1 MTRYRFDQIAENSTA
16 KKKPEESDRNRYV
29 GLEHLDPGT
38 LEVTRWGAEVT
49 PKGDKL
55 LMKKGDVLFGRR
67 RAYQKKVG
75 IAPFDGIFS
84 AHGMVL
90 RPKADVV
97 DPMFFPLFISSDMFL
112 DEAIRVSVGSLS
124 PTANWKDLRTLEF
137 DLPSPGK
144 QRELAGILSEA
155 ESLKGHY
162 RKLLTTCDDVV
173 KSQFVEM
180 FEGKE
185 YPSSCLSTLVSS
197 MRNGLSPSKSGS
209 HRSKVLTLSAITQG
223 RFDSSAWKDGFF
235 TEEPPADKRISN
247 EDFYVCRGN
256 GNKHLVGTGE
266 YSNVPMKD
274 MVFPDTMIAARI
286 KQEQIIL
293 PYLRCAWNQPSTR
306 KQIEA
311 SAKTTN
317 GTFKINQTALGNIKL
332 LVPPLELQQ
341 EFADFATSVDKSKF
355 KLGICGGMLLRCV
368 GRPLRTLMWCLFFYG
383 QGAPGLVR
391 WAFLCRLPL

>member
-16 KKKPEESDRNRYV
+16 KKKPEESDRDRHV

-97 DPMFFPLFISSDMFL
+97 DPMFFPFFISSDIFL

-162 RKLLTTCDDVV
+162 RKMLTTCDDVV

-180 FEGKE
+180 FGDPIDNTFHKPIASFSDLGKWQSGGTPARSNTSYFEGGIDWYSAGELNGFHLRSSIEKITIE
-185 YPSSCLSTLVSS
+185 ALNQSAAKLYPAGSLLVGMYDTAALKMGVLDKAAASNQACACLIPNDSVLVEWLYTAISI
-197 MRNGLSPSKSGS
+197 MKPHLLSQRKGC
-209 HRSKVLTLSAITQG
+209 RQKNLSLKMI
-223 RFDSSAWKDGFF
+223 KGFNL
-235 TEEPPADKRISN
+235 PIADK
-247 EDFYVCRGN
+247 
-256 GNKHLVGTGE
+256 
-266 YSNVPMKD
+266 
-274 MVFPDTMIAARI
+274 A
-286 KQEQIIL
+286 EQ
-293 PYLRCAWNQPSTR
+293 R
-306 KQIEA
+306 
-311 SAKTTN
+311 
-317 GTFKINQTALGNIKL
+317 
-332 LVPPLELQQ
+332 
-341 EFADFATSVDKSKF
+341 DFAVFFHSVDKSKF
-355 KLGICGGMLLRCV
+355 AVQQALDKLNATTKKILNQEL
-368 GRPLRTLMWCLFFYG
+368 
-383 QGAPGLVR
+383 GLGDV
-391 WAFLCRLPL
+391 

>member
-16 KKKPEESDRNRYV
+16 KKKPEESDRDRYV

-97 DPMFFPLFISSDMFL
+97 DPMFFPFFISSDIFL

-162 RKLLTTCDDVV
+162 RKMLTTCDDVV

-180 FEGKE
+180 FGDPIDNTFHKPIASFSDLGKWQSGGTPARSNTSYFEGGIDWYSAGELNGFHLRSSIEKITIE
-185 YPSSCLSTLVSS
+185 ALNQSAAKLYPAGSLLVGMYDTAALKMGVLDKAAASNQACACLIPNDSVLVEWLYTAISI
-197 MRNGLSPSKSGS
+197 MKPHLLSQRKGC
-209 HRSKVLTLSAITQG
+209 RQKNLSLKMI
-223 RFDSSAWKDGFF
+223 KGFNL
-235 TEEPPADKRISN
+235 PIADK
-247 EDFYVCRGN
+247 
-256 GNKHLVGTGE
+256 
-266 YSNVPMKD
+266 
-274 MVFPDTMIAARI
+274 A
-286 KQEQIIL
+286 EQ
-293 PYLRCAWNQPSTR
+293 R
-306 KQIEA
+306 
-311 SAKTTN
+311 
-317 GTFKINQTALGNIKL
+317 
-332 LVPPLELQQ
+332 
-341 EFADFATSVDKSKF
+341 DFAVFFHSVDKSKF
-355 KLGICGGMLLRCV
+355 AVQQALDELNATTKKILNQELGLGDV
-368 GRPLRTLMWCLFFYG
+368 
-383 QGAPGLVR
+383 
-391 WAFLCRLPL
+391 

>member
-97 DPMFFPLFISSDMFL
+97 DPMFFPFFISSDIFL

-180 FEGKE
+180 FSDVGYTNPLEKLIIPNTRISYGIVQPGPGGTGDMGVLRPVDIVDGYLCLDEVKRIDE
-185 YPSSCLSTLVSS
+185 KIGYPYRRTELKGTE
-197 MRNGLSPSKSGS
+197 
-209 HRSKVLTLSAITQG
+209 VLTVVRGATGQTVRSNASCIGMNVTRG
-223 RFDSSAWKDGFF
+223 IAVIRYDSRLIDPDYLVGYMN
-235 TEEPPADKRISN
+235 SN
-247 EDFYVCRGN
+247 EGQRY
-256 GNKHLVGTGE
+256 
-266 YSNVPMKD
+266 
-274 MVFPDTMIAARI
+274 IADHTKGA
-286 KQEQIIL
+286 
-293 PYLRCAWNQPSTR
+293 T
-306 KQIEA
+306 
-311 SAKTTN
+311 
-317 GTFKINQTALGNIKL
+317 
-332 LVPPLELQQ
+332 LQQ
-341 EFADFATSVDKSKF
+341 INISDLKVMPIPVPSIRRQQQFAAFVTQVDKSKF
-355 KLGICGGMLLRCV
+355 KLGICGGML
-368 GRPLRTLMWCLFFYG
+368 
-383 QGAPGLVR
+383 
-391 WAFLCRLPL
+391 

>member
-1 MTRYRFDQIAENSTA
+1 MRGITRYRFDQIAENSTA

-97 DPMFFPLFISSDMFL
+97 DPMFFPFFISSDMFL

-180 FEGKE
+180 FGR
-185 YPSSCLSTLVSS
+185 LNSTDLKPLKDVCSIITDGTHQPPKFVDRGIPFLFVSNITSDTVNYDTNKFISVEDYEQLIRRTPIEVGDVLVSAVGS
-197 MRNGLSPSKSGS
+197 FGHPAIVEDDRPFCFQRHIAYLKPRHDLIDSNYLHAALLS
-209 HRSKVLTLSAITQG
+209 
-223 RFDSSAWKDGFF
+223 
-235 TEEPPADKRISN
+235 
-247 EDFYVCRGN
+247 EDAQRY
-256 GNKHLVGTGE
+256 
-266 YSNVPMKD
+266 MD
-274 MVFPDTMIAARI
+274 
-286 KQEQIIL
+286 
-293 PYLRCAWNQPSTR
+293 RCAKGAAQRTVTLKS
-306 KQIEA
+306 
-311 SAKTTN
+311 
-317 GTFKINQTALGNIKL
+317 FKEMKVP
-332 LVPPLELQQ
+332 VPPFSLQQ
-341 EFADFATSVDKSKF
+341 EFADFVAQVDKSKF
-355 KLGICGGMLLRCV
+355 AVQKALDELNATTKKILNQELGLGDV
-368 GRPLRTLMWCLFFYG
+368 
-383 QGAPGLVR
+383 
-391 WAFLCRLPL
+391 

>member
-1 MTRYRFDQIAENSTA
+1 MTRYRFDQITENSTA
-16 KKKPEESDRNRYV
+16 KKRPEDSDRDRYV

-90 RPKADVV
+90 RPKTDVV
-97 DPMFFPLFISSDMFL
+97 DPTFFPFFISSDMFL

-137 DLPSPGK
+137 NLPSLGK
-144 QRELAGILSEA
+144 QRELAVILSEA
-155 ESLKGHY
+155 EQLKGHY
-162 RKLLTTCDDVV
+162 RSLLVACDDVV

-180 FEGKE
+180 FESKG
-185 YPSSCLSTLVSS
+185 YPICHLSTLASS

-209 HRSKVLTLSAITQG
+209 YRSKVLTLSAITQG
-223 RFDSSAWKDGFF
+223 SFNSSAWKDGFF
-235 TEEPPADKRISN
+235 SEEPPADKLVSD
-247 EDFYVCRGN
+247 EDFYICRGN
-256 GNKHLVGTGE
+256 GNRHLVGAGE
-266 YSNVPMKD
+266 YSSSPMKD
-274 MVFPDTMIAARI
+274 MVFPDTMIAVRI
-286 KQEQIIL
+286 EQERVIL
-293 PYLRCAWNQPSTR
+293 PYLRCAWNQPATR

-317 GTFKINQTALGNIKL
+317 GTFKINQTALGKVEL
-332 LVPPLELQQ
+332 LVPPLAIQQ
-341 EFADFATSVDKSKF
+341 EFAAFAASVDKSKF
-355 KLGICGGMLLRCV
+355 AVQKALDELNATTKKILNQELGLGDV
-368 GRPLRTLMWCLFFYG
+368 
-383 QGAPGLVR
+383 
-391 WAFLCRLPL
+391 

>member
-1 MTRYRFDQIAENSTA
+1 MTRYRFDQITENSTA
-16 KKKPEESDRNRYV
+16 KKRPEDSDRDRYV

-90 RPKADVV
+90 RPKTDVV
-97 DPMFFPLFISSDMFL
+97 DPTFFPFFISSDMFL

-137 DLPSPGK
+137 NLPSLGK
-144 QRELAGILSEA
+144 QRELAVILSEA
-155 ESLKGHY
+155 EQLKGHY
-162 RKLLTTCDDVV
+162 RSLLVACDDVV

-180 FEGKE
+180 FESKG
-185 YPSSCLSTLVSS
+185 YPICHLSTLASS

-209 HRSKVLTLSAITQG
+209 YRSKVLTLSAITQG
-223 RFDSSAWKDGFF
+223 SFNSSAWKDGFF
-235 TEEPPADKRISN
+235 SEEPPADKLVSD
-247 EDFYVCRGN
+247 EDFYICRGN
-256 GNKHLVGTGE
+256 GNRHLVGAGE
-266 YSNVPMKD
+266 YSSSPMKD
-274 MVFPDTMIAARI
+274 MVFPDTMIAVRI
-286 KQEQIIL
+286 EQERVIL
-293 PYLRCAWNQPSTR
+293 PYLRCAWNQPATR

-317 GTFKINQTALGNIKL
+317 GTFKINQTALGKVEL
-332 LVPPLELQQ
+332 LVPPLALQQ
-341 EFADFATSVDKSKF
+341 EFAAFAASVDKSKF
-355 KLGICGGMLLRCV
+355 AVQKALDELNATTKKILNQELGLGDV
-368 GRPLRTLMWCLFFYG
+368 
-383 QGAPGLVR
+383 
-391 WAFLCRLPL
+391 